1 MADTTVVFPTPGEK
15 DRRLLAFG
23 SRTLSGY
30 EWPYFAISGA
40 LDGPTLS
47 LIAGVHGAEY
57 PPIDAV
63 MQFCRALD
71 PTTLRGRIIGVP
83 VVNLPAF
90 WQRTPFVCPSDNKN
104 PNRVFPGDPNGTFSE
119 ALAYHL
125 FEAVIRRG
133 NYLIDLHCGD
143 MVEDLMPFSHMQE
156 SGNAE
161 VDGRARDLA
170 MAFGLPFVVV
180 QPHGGGPVA
189 GTTNGAAAQ
198 AGIPAVIAEA
208 GGVGQLDPQAVEL
221 HLRGLRQALLHLGM
235 LEGEPEGLEPPTMIG
250 DFVWVRAERGGFFR
264 KALVAGDR
272 VMAGHALG
280 QMHNLWGTPQDEI
293 LSPVDG
299 VALFVTTSPA
309 ISDDGLIAGIGV
321 PV

>member
-1 MADTTVVFPTPGEK
+1 MGDNTVVFPAPGEK
-15 DRRLLAFG
+15 ERRLLAFG
-23 SRTLSGY
+23 SRTLAGY

-40 LDGPTLS
+40 TDGPTLG

-57 PPIDAV
+57 PPMDAV

-71 PTTLRGRIIGVP
+71 PARLRGRVVAVP

-90 WQRTPFVCPSDNKN
+90 WQRTPFVCPKDGKN

-133 NYLIDLHCGD
+133 HYLIDLHCGD
-143 MVEDLMPFSHMQE
+143 LVEDLMPFSLIQE

-161 VDGRARDLA
+161 VDGRARALA
-170 MAFGLPFVVV
+170 VAFGLPYVVV
-180 QPHGGGPVA
+180 QPYGGGPVA

-208 GGVGQLDPQAVEL
+208 GGVGQLDPKAVDL
-221 HLRGLRQALLHLGM
+221 HLRGLRQALRHLGM
-235 LEGEPEGLEPPTMIG
+235 LEGELEGLEPPTMIA
-250 DFVWVRAERGGFFR
+250 DFVWVRAGRGGFFR
-264 KALVAGDR
+264 KALVAGDA
-272 VMAGHALG
+272 VLAGHPLG
-280 QMHNLWGTPQDEI
+280 RMHDLWGTPQDEI

-299 VALFVTTSPA
+299 MALFVTTSPA
-309 ISDDGLIAGIGV
+309 ISDNGLIAGIGV
-321 PV
+321 PA

>member
-1 MADTTVVFPTPGEK
+1 MADNAVVFPAPGEK
-15 DRRLLAFG
+15 EQRLLVFG

-30 EWPYFAISGA
+30 EWPCFAISGA

-57 PPIDAV
+57 PPMDAV

-71 PTTLRGRIIGVP
+71 PATLHGRIVAVP

-90 WQRTPFVCPSDNKN
+90 WERTPFVCPNDGIN

-125 FEAVIRRG
+125 FEAVIRHG
-133 NYLIDLHCGD
+133 HYLIDLHCGD
-143 MVEDLMPFSHMQE
+143 MVEDLMPFSLMQE

-161 VDGRARDLA
+161 VDGRAQALA
-170 MAFGLPFVVV
+170 VAFGLPYVVV

-208 GGVGQLDPQAVEL
+208 GGAGQLDPQAVEL
-221 HLRGLRQALLHLGM
+221 HLRGLHRALLHLGM
-235 LEGEPEGLEPPTMIG
+235 LEGEPEGLEPPTMIA
-250 DFVWVRAERGGFFR
+250 DFVWVRAQRGGFFR
-264 KALVAGDR
+264 KSLVAGDA
-272 VMAGHALG
+272 VLAGRPLG
-280 QMHNLWGTPQDEI
+280 RMHDLWGTPQDEI

-309 ISDDGLIAGIGV
+309 ITDDGLIAGIGV
-321 PV
+321 LA